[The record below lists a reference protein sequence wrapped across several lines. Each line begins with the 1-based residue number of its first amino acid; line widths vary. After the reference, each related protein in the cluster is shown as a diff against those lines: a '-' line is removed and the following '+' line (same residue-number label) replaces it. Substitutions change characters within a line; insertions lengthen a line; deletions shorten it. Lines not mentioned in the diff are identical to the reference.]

1 MADQCF
7 HINGAWLHMDLH
19 RLRSIPIR
27 PRLPH
32 TGGSNTP
39 AKPLANSDPQQD
51 LAARDIPLGL
61 RATVLAIPMLGRST
75 TLLCLLPNLNRT
87 AEMVITQW
95 QVSRLILKMS
105 TRSQG
110 VAAMGTSPKPR
121 GGKRYRQ
128 RKLVKYARIRI
139 RIWRRVENLNFRW
152 ANRLG
157 EGLAFLCIAAAP

>member
-1 MADQCF
+1 M
-7 HINGAWLHMDLH
+7 HMDLH
-19 RLRSIPIR
+19 NRLHRRPIPIR

-105 TRSQG
+105 KATRSNRWHATDLSHRSMQTCI
-110 VAAMGTSPKPR
+110 AISKPR
-121 GGKRYRQ
+121 GCKRYSG
-128 RKLVKYARIRI
+128 
-139 RIWRRVENLNFRW
+139 NSPFR
-152 ANRLG
+152 
-157 EGLAFLCIAAAP
+157 LAHPKMLKTDPTKSLKSGVFLRSFSRFLE

>member
-19 RLRSIPIR
+19 RLHRRSIPIR

-39 AKPLANSDPQQD
+39 ALNKPLANSDPPQD

-95 QVSRLILKMS
+95 QVSRLILKMTKA
-105 TRSQG
+105 TRSSCHGDLSQAQRRQTLQATETREIRTDKNPHLASSG
-110 VAAMGTSPKPR
+110 KPKFPLGKPPR
-121 GGKRYRQ
+121 
-128 RKLVKYARIRI
+128 
-139 RIWRRVENLNFRW
+139 
-152 ANRLG
+152 
-157 EGLAFLCIAAAP
+157 